1 MDIVLDCS
9 VVMAWCFD
17 EVGSAYA
24 EKVVARFRDDRA
36 FVPLIWPLEVANSL
50 LVAERRKR
58 ITRADNAR
66 FVELIRTMPVELDP
80 ETGSRALGDTLPLAR
95 RTNLSAYDAAYL
107 ELAVRRALP
116 LATLDAPLKKAARR
130 LRVAILR

>member
-17 EVGSAYA
+17 EVGSTYA

-36 FVPLIWPLEVANSL
+36 FVPSIWPLEVANAL

-66 FVELIRTMPVELDP
+66 FVELIRTLPVELDRD
-80 ETGSRALGDTLPLAR
+80 TGSRAFAETLPLAR
-95 RTNLSAYDAAYL
+95 RTSLSAYDAAYL
-107 ELAVRRALP
+107 ELAMRRALP
-116 LATLDAPLKKAARR
+116 LASLDAPLKKAARR
-130 LRVAILR
+130 LGVSILR